1 MTPNIFSL
9 YVCLLLTSLFLRS
22 RHHQNNTITTLSPWP
37 SFRRYL
43 STKQARYT
51 APLRSKQPHYTREDV
66 GSFIPQLHLIA
77 VTRGLRKPA
86 HRSHELCAPSARS
99 ISTNTTIS
107 YKAFAI
113 AFCTSRDYI
122 ATLGKRSDC
131 SRGPF
136 PPGTGLAPRSTKCM
150 SWQHGPTTPRT
161 RHKAT
166 ILVSIHL
173 LHVLI
178 FLPL

>member
-99 ISTNTTIS
+99 IVTNATIS
-107 YKAFAI
+107 YTCLHHSFVHTTRLY
-113 AFCTSRDYI
+113 CRT
-122 ATLGKRSDC
+122 GKEI
-131 SRGPF
+131 
-136 PPGTGLAPRSTKCM
+136 GL
-150 SWQHGPTTPRT
+150 
-161 RHKAT
+161 
-166 ILVSIHL
+166 
-173 LHVLI
+173 
-178 FLPL
+178 

>member
-22 RHHQNNTITTLSPWP
+22 RHHQNDTITTLSPWP

-77 VTRGLRKPA
+77 VPRGLRKPA
-86 HRSHELCAPSARS
+86 HRLHELCAPSARS
-99 ISTNTTIS
+99 ISTNATKPPHAFTIAL
-107 YKAFAI
+107 YVPRDYFAI
-113 AFCTSRDYI
+113 
-122 ATLGKRSDC
+122 L
-131 SRGPF
+131 
-136 PPGTGLAPRSTKCM
+136 
-150 SWQHGPTTPRT
+150 
-161 RHKAT
+161 
-166 ILVSIHL
+166 
-173 LHVLI
+173 
-178 FLPL
+178 

>member
-22 RHHQNNTITTLSPWP
+22 RHHQNDTITTLSPWP

-77 VTRGLRKPA
+77 VPRGLRKPA

-99 ISTNTTIS
+99 ISTNATKPPHAFTIAL
-107 YKAFAI
+107 YLPRDYFAI
-113 AFCTSRDYI
+113 LSKGCV
-122 ATLGKRSDC
+122 LQMRSL
-131 SRGPF
+131 SPRYQI
-136 PPGTGLAPRSTKCM
+136 GTKIHKFVVM
-150 SWQHGPTTPRT
+150 TT
-161 RHKAT
+161 
-166 ILVSIHL
+166 
-173 LHVLI
+173 
-178 FLPL
+178 